1 MISKNIINCCKAVK
15 ELYDSEDGS
24 VGGYGH
30 IVFDDG
36 NLEDK
41 NIKYCISEAINN
53 KYKYDICDDTRI
65 KSIIALTLMLSLN
78 YVERNFVYNN
88 YEKYND

>member
-1 MISKNIINCCKAVK
+1 MNDDIRIEVLDCIELVK
-15 ELYDSEDGS
+15 ILYNSEDGA

-36 NLEDK
+36 NLE
-41 NIKYCISEAINN
+41 IYCIKNCLEDANQK
-53 KYKYDICDDTRI
+53 KYSNDICEDTRI
-65 KSIIALTLMLSLN
+65 KSIHALEKMLFLN

-88 YEKYND
+88 Y

>member
-1 MISKNIINCCKAVK
+1 MNDDVRIEVLDCIELVK
-15 ELYDSEDGS
+15 ILYDSENGS

-36 NLEDK
+36 NLEIDC
-41 NIKYCISEAINN
+41 IKSCLEDAKQEKYNN
-53 KYKYDICDDTRI
+53 WICEDTRI
-65 KSIIALTLMLSLN
+65 KSIYALEKMLLLN

-88 YEKYND
+88 Y